1 VKRFKPI
8 DLVIYAIV
16 GGIVAI
22 ILTSISNWV
31 NKDGMK
37 LFETTSSLVF
47 PFLIGV
53 ALFIF
58 LVLTIISDFRN
69 APKEKDDRE
78 DKKDLGHDVLM
89 AAVYA
94 IGVLIY
100 AFIVPS
106 LGFIAGTII
115 FLAIIMIVMNYEEA
129 NIGKR
134 AIRAIA
140 VSAVTVPVLHFVFYQ
155 VFKVMLP

>member
-1 VKRFKPI
+1 MKRFKPI
-8 DLVIYAIV
+8 DLAIYAIV

-22 ILTSISNWV
+22 VLTSISKWV

-58 LVLTIISDFRN
+58 LILTIISDYRN
-69 APKEKDDRE
+69 AYEEKNDGE
-78 DKKDLGHDVLM
+78 DKNDLGHDVLM
-89 AAVYA
+89 AGIYA

-100 AFIVPS
+100 AFVVPI
-106 LGFIAGTII
+106 LGFIIGTIV
-115 FLAIIMIVMNYEEA
+115 FLAIIMILMNYEET
-129 NIGKR
+129 NIGKK
-134 AIRAIA
+134 AIRAFA

>member
-1 VKRFKPI
+1 MKRFKPI
-8 DLVIYAIV
+8 DLVVYAII
-16 GGIVAI
+16 GGVVAI
-22 ILTSISNWV
+22 VLSSINKWV

-53 ALFIF
+53 ALLIF

-69 APKEKDDRE
+69 ASKEKDDGE
-78 DKKDLGHDVLM
+78 DKNDLGHDVLM
-89 AAVYA
+89 AAIYA

-100 AFIVPS
+100 SFVIPN
-106 LGFIAGTII
+106 LGFIVGTII
-115 FLAIIMIVMNYEEA
+115 FLALIMILMNYEEA

-134 AIRAIA
+134 SIRAIA